1 MLKTDLELS
10 TTPQER
16 DEALARHAAVT
27 TRGDA
32 RSYINYVMAK
42 AHAAKTARTRGQA
55 RQDDPRVFPGRTG

>member
-1 MLKTDLELS
+1 VQIMLKTDLELS

-32 RSYINYVMAK
+32 RSYISYVMAK
-42 AHAAKTARTRGQA
+42 AHAAKTARPSRRTQA
-55 RQDDPRVFPGRTG
+55 SERSNPSF

>member
-1 MLKTDLELS
+1 MLKADLELS

-27 TRGDA
+27 TRADA

-42 AHAAKTARTRGQA
+42 THAAKTGR
-55 RQDDPRVFPGRTG
+55 PGSRP